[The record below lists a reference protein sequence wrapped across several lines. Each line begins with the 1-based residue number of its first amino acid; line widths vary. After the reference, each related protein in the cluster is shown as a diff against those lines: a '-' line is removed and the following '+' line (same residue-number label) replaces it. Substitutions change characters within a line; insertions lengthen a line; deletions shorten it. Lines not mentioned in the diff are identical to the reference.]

1 MEYIEKIKKMLC
13 KELDEYAMKGKIS
26 GSDLD
31 MIWKL
36 TDIVKN
42 LDKIS
47 MLEESEGYSEARGGR
62 GRSYMHG
69 SSYDDDMMY
78 SERRGRGR
86 NAKRDSMGRYSS
98 EDGSSY
104 DDYSEESSKDIPVFI
119 HVARYAAQ
127 KNQKLLFSTFERL
140 HNNGKKFLLIVIGAN
155 YEQSPYMHL
164 NETDYIKILGAK
176 QNVGDYLA
184 CANYFVLSSTYE
196 GLPLSLLEAMS
207 MGCIPVSTPAGG
219 VVDVIRDGENGLL
232 SPSFEENDF
241 YSTIAKV
248 FEKDFTIDS
257 ASIIKEYKENYTM
270 EVCVNKYY
278 DAYKKLL
285 NRES

>member
-36 TDIVKN
+36 TDTVKN
-42 LDKIS
+42 LDKIE
-47 MLEESEGYSEARGGR
+47 MLEDESEGYSEARGR

-104 DDYSEESSKDIPVFI
+104 DDYSEARMDRRYSRDDAKDHMMNKLGEMMSSADEEQREILKDAMRKI
-119 HVARYAAQ
+119 
-127 KNQKLLFSTFERL
+127 ER
-140 HNNGKKFLLIVIGAN
+140 A
-155 YEQSPYMHL
+155 
-164 NETDYIKILGAK
+164 
-176 QNVGDYLA
+176 
-184 CANYFVLSSTYE
+184 
-196 GLPLSLLEAMS
+196 
-207 MGCIPVSTPAGG
+207 
-219 VVDVIRDGENGLL
+219 
-232 SPSFEENDF
+232 
-241 YSTIAKV
+241 
-248 FEKDFTIDS
+248 
-257 ASIIKEYKENYTM
+257 
-270 EVCVNKYY
+270 
-278 DAYKKLL
+278 
-285 NRES
+285 